1 MTRFISV
8 DPSST
13 VVGWAV
19 FQDDGLVAWGK
30 INATGA
36 PYGDRFGFIIEELAA
51 AAHKYGARALVT
63 EDVKYAWAGG
73 GARARN
79 IAGLQVAFKAIRDF
93 AKQVG
98 FDFKA
103 YNPATWKASVLN
115 GSHASKEATREN
127 ICFRF
132 PRLPRKLSEHEYD
145 AIGIGIYHAGTLKF
159 ESMAVGVP
167 ATCVACGRPI
177 PGTVKGGRS
186 ICQDC
191 AGKAADGASPND
203 RLALAKTGLD
213 ALIDEAT
220 GFQDVRPKNDLAG
233 RFRNYRGKKK

>member
-1 MTRFISV
+1 MTRFLSV

-36 PYGDRFGFIIEELAA
+36 PYGDRFGFIIEELASVA
-51 AAHKYGARALVT
+51 VQYGARGLIT
-63 EDVKYAWAGG
+63 EDVKFAWAGG
-73 GARARN
+73 GNRARN
-79 IAGLQVAFKAIRDF
+79 IAGLQVAFKALRDF
-93 AKQVG
+93 AKQVN
-98 FDFKA
+98 FPFTA

-115 GSHASKEATREN
+115 NAHASKEATREN

-132 PRLPRKLSEHEYD
+132 PNLPRKLSEHEYD
-145 AIGIGIYHAGTLKF
+145 AIGIGIYHAGIVKL

-167 ATCVACGRPI
+167 ATCVVCKRPI
-177 PGTVKGGRS
+177 PGTIKGGRS

-191 AGKAADGASPND
+191 AGKAADGASPAD

-220 GFQDVRPKNDLAG
+220 GFQDVRKKGDLAG
-233 RFRNYRGKKK
+233 RFRGYRGKKS